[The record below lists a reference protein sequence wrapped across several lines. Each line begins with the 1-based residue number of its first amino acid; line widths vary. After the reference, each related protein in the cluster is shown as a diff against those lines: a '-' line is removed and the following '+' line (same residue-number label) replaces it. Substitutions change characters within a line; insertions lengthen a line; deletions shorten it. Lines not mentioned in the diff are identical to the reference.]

1 MDMVRLKLLWTT
13 PVQTG
18 QYQISWW
25 VGEGHSE
32 KFFALS

>member
-18 QYQISWW
+18 QYQISW